1 MAMFEKFPRNAA
13 MACNL
18 LVFNALCVVIFSII
32 LPFLLAWNLVYAVY
46 KSIADLVVPL
56 IEENKRIYHSYYP
69 RKNKKTQAH
78 VSGVSKKEDV
88 RLN

>member
-1 MAMFEKFPRNAA
+1 M
-13 MACNL
+13 
-18 LVFNALCVVIFSII
+18 LCVLVFSII

-56 IEENKRIYHSYYP
+56 VEENKRIYRSYYP

-78 VSGVSKKEDV
+78 VSGKIRKEDV
-88 RLN
+88 RNN